1 MKRRKTKQR
10 MAILEVL
17 RRVRTHPSADWIY
30 DEVRKKL
37 PHISKGTIYRNLNVL
52 EDEGVLV
59 ELNVDG
65 MVGRYEIRQDN
76 HYHFICEKCGRIFDL
91 NEPIETELNVK
102 FAKKTGFRIT
112 HHQLEFRG
120 LCHDCQAGFAKKQV
134 KKQEH

>member
-1 MKRRKTKQR
+1 

-17 RRVRTHPSADWIY
+17 KGVRFHPSADWIY

-52 EDEGVLV
+52 EDEGLII

-65 MVGRYEIRQDN
+65 MVGRYEVRQGN

-91 NEPIETELNVK
+91 NEPVDTGLNVK
-102 FAKKTGFRIT
+102 FAKKTGFKIT
-112 HHQLEFRG
+112 HHRLEFRG
-120 LCHDCQAGFAKKQV
+120 HCTGCRRSIKR
-134 KKQEH
+134 